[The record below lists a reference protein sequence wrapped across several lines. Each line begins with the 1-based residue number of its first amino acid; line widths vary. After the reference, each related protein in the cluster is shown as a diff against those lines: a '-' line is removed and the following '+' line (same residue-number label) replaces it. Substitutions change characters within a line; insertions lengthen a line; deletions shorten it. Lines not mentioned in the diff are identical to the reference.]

1 MGLFGNS
8 QEEFLSARALG
19 EVLAYNDMM
28 LSNIISAQKNGCK
41 RTAYRTIVARDEIT
55 PKSSC
60 HNCLKTA
67 VWVSY
72 PIEVYY
78 SRSPMLLCD
87 ECHDKLTKD
96 QKFGIEESD
105 PRRIEC
111 TTSS

>member
-1 MGLFGNS
+1 MGLFANS
-8 QEEFLSARALG
+8 QEEFLSVRKIG
-19 EVLAYNDMM
+19 EIVAYTDMM
-28 LSNIISAQKNGCK
+28 LANIISAQKHGCK
-41 RTAYRTIVARDEIT
+41 RTTYRTIVPQDEIIHNQ
-55 PKSSC
+55 SC
-60 HNCLKTA
+60 HNCSKTA

-72 PIEVYY
+72 PLEVYY

-105 PRRIEC
+105 PRRLEC